1 MEKKDFHPVPARI
14 LDAARKL
21 RKGMTDVEHL
31 LWFCL
36 RRNQLAGFG
45 FRRQHPFGK
54 FVLKRF
60 PLPDPPPP
68 GEGMFG

>member
-1 MEKKDFHPVPARI
+1 MKKREFDPVPTWL
-14 LDAARKL
+14 LDAARVL

-45 FRRQHPFGK
+45 FRRQHPVGK
-54 FVLKRF
+54 FVLDFYCCRQS
-60 PLPDPPPP
+60 LP
-68 GEGMFG
+68 